1 MPKTEEAA
9 AAAAARQNARVPAA
23 PARRPRH
30 SSSLPEEESATGN
43 VTATYINF
51 GQQGKGNKN
60 LERHL
65 IRWLRQNP
73 GFIIGGSEIS
83 QSYKDG
89 LEADEV
95 PALPPTVV
103 GSTPAVAGSKDRS
116 QTMEYKYI
124 VEIMNCDKPCMVAVR
139 ARVAETLMTLY
150 QNPYDHGLFKKK
162 QTKRGQGPTWSPA
175 ISKVIICEV
184 VLRSQPCILP
194 KNLVVMVLH
203 FHYVAAKGECGK
215 TKRTEFLQEIVQLVR
230 QYNVTMLMMD
240 ANMALLMVFETLRS
254 SGVLVDLVAW
264 WPWQLADG
272 RKGMDSCCILLIGQ
286 PGKHKINHNLQALD
300 AGTLWQNAQQL
311 PGRVEEGH
319 LKDHPGYGQLTKS
332 YHTQQ
337 K

>member
-23 PARRPRH
+23 PARRLRRGGG
-30 SSSLPEEESATGN
+30 LPDKESATGN

-51 GQQGKGNKN
+51 GQQGKDNKD

-124 VEIMNCDKPCMVAVR
+124 VEIMDCDKPCMVAVR
-139 ARVAETLMTLY
+139 ARVAETLKTLFEDT
-150 QNPYDHGLFKKK
+150 YDHGLFKKK
-162 QTKRGQGPTWSPA
+162 SRRGAGPTWSSS
-175 ISKVIICEV
+175 ISKVIICKV

-194 KNLVVMVLH
+194 KDLVVMVLH
-203 FHYVAAKGECGK
+203 FHYVTAKGECGK
-215 TKRTEFLQEIVQLVR
+215 K
-230 QYNVTMLMMD
+230 
-240 ANMALLMVFETLRS
+240 
-254 SGVLVDLVAW
+254 
-264 WPWQLADG
+264 
-272 RKGMDSCCILLIGQ
+272 
-286 PGKHKINHNLQALD
+286 
-300 AGTLWQNAQQL
+300 QNAQPSFRRSCNSSGSTTSQC
-311 PGRVEEGH
+311 
-319 LKDHPGYGQLTKS
+319 
-332 YHTQQ
+332 
-337 K
+337 